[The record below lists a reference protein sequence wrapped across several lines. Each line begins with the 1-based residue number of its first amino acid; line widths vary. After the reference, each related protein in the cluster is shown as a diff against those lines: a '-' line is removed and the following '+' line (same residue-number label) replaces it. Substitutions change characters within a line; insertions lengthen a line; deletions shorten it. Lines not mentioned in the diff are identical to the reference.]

1 MQSHECN
8 TQLKDAS
15 LTPHAG
21 DGGREPEQA
30 RLVLGDHLGTRE
42 NFTNNSKC
50 LIWQMQLKSDRFV
63 GDTSHGEPP
72 SEDCGRCWWSS
83 TVSGDVRP
91 HRTSLRSRL

>member
-30 RLVLGDHLGTRE
+30 RLVLGDHLGYTI
-42 NFTNNSKC
+42 T
-50 LIWQMQLKSDRFV
+50 LY
-63 GDTSHGEPP
+63 
-72 SEDCGRCWWSS
+72 
-83 TVSGDVRP
+83 
-91 HRTSLRSRL
+91 